1 MKKKYELV
9 SLTKLSPAHYIAVI
23 RFLETGFASIS
34 YFEASRDETVSILRR
49 KMSCICPHRAY
60 RIG

>member
-1 MKKKYELV
+1 MKKFEFV
-9 SLTKLSPAHYIAVI
+9 TLTKLAPAHYCATI
-23 RFLETGFASIS
+23 RNLDAGWTFLM

>member
-9 SLTKLSPAHYIAVI
+9 NLIKISPAHYIASI
-23 RFLETGFASIS
+23 RSLETGWNTWC
-34 YFEASRDETVSILRR
+34 YLEASRDETVSILRH